1 MTKNILLIQAD
12 VEGAAAVIDALRDW
26 EAGAFCVEV
35 IRRFADAIARLDAT
49 YVPAHAA

>member
-26 EAGAFCVEV
+26 EA
-35 IRRFADAIARLDAT
+35 
-49 YVPAHAA
+49 AHSVWR